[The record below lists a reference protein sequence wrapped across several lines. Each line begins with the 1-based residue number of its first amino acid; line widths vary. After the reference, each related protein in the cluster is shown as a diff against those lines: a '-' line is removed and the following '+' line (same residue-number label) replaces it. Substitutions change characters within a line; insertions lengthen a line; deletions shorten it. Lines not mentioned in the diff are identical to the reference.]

1 LYREGN
7 LGIVAYRTR
16 RYDNSTKTG
25 DENLMGNRWPKN
37 SKIPSYS
44 QSKAREDF
52 SFRISGED
60 VTISKI
66 YSTAKT
72 ALWLSFVSL
81 IVIIVHMI
89 WK

>member
-1 LYREGN
+1 
-7 LGIVAYRTR
+7 
-16 RYDNSTKTG
+16 
-25 DENLMGNRWPKN
+25 MGTRWPKN
-37 SKIPSYS
+37 SKIQSYS
-44 QSKAREDF
+44 QSKARGDF
-52 SFRISGED
+52 SFRIGGED
-60 VTISKI
+60 VTIAKI